1 MRLIAR
7 VGLSVLIAPLLAFL
21 VALPGGAEEPS
32 ISLSVHLGYRDI
44 VRPGQWMPVTVDATN
59 NGQDFAGTLEVEAQD
74 ATGGFGKGI
83 PVPAPGVAGPR
94 STAVFQLPVTVP
106 AGATKHFR
114 TYLLTDNPGA
124 TVAARLIRE
133 GRTMTSQ
140 TVTPANTTSMLVG
153 VLSDQA
159 NAFDDFGAVRLT
171 ANSPT
176 LQVAHLQREEL
187 ADSGI
192 LLRAF
197 DLLAIDDMATDGLTA
212 GQRNALADYVA
223 NGGNLLLGTG
233 ASWRK
238 TLAGVPAVLLPLHV
252 DGTASLVRTTAL
264 PGAGS
269 LEIATG
275 GSSSGDTWLS
285 DGSRPLL
292 LEMAVGQGLVTL
304 ATFDWTQ
311 EPIASWSGTRPLLRQ
326 VAIRSLLRGTN
337 AAATGFGVGGMGSGI
352 VFAGPVITTP
362 YGSQGSLTQRSNMLL
377 PALGNVPALDLPPLR
392 VTGLLVLL
400 YILIIGPLNFLVL
413 RLAGRLELAWLTVP
427 VLATIF
433 AGGAYGIGLGTK
445 GRAVQSNQV
454 SVVHLIPGWKSAY
467 RETYTGIFTPTR
479 GDFTVR
485 LADRSLIAPIVTYGP
500 SGPITGG
507 VRIRPD
513 QGSVDLLGVTA
524 FTLRGFATESMVS
537 FSGLSANVRLVEGK
551 LSGQLQNHSSIRFS
565 DVVVIAGDNFQSLG
579 ALAPGASAQISLDPS
594 VSSTVPG
601 PPIFTRIYS
610 PIPQAGQAAQR
621 ETIQRQQILQ
631 MMLGYSGPAT
641 RVAPAVIAWTSE
653 PLEAIT
659 VNGHSPKA
667 HAQNAVVLPLSI
679 DEFAAGPLPA
689 GLITPRLI
697 DTTGEVTVNPG
708 GIYVRDGS
716 ATFEFRLPGLG
727 PRLSEAGIHSS
738 ANPYGAKFA
747 PSVTGPAAPIS
758 TAFQSEVWDWSR
770 SSWRS
775 ISLKDRDTTAIPDAA
790 IDTATGIIRLRVH
803 SVSASVFQLGNLSL
817 TGTLR

>member
-1 MRLIAR
+1 
-7 VGLSVLIAPLLAFL
+7 LIAPLLAFL
-21 VALPGGAEEPS
+21 VALPGGAEERS
-32 ISLSVHLGYRDI
+32 LSLSVHLGYRDI

-74 ATGGFGKGI
+74 LAGGFGKGPA
-83 PVPAPGVAGPR
+83 PVPALGIAPTR
-94 STAVFQLPVTVP
+94 STAVFQLPVTLP

-124 TVAARLIRE
+124 TVAARFTRD
-133 GRTMTSQ
+133 GRTVTSQ
-140 TVTPANTTSMLVG
+140 TVTPTNSTSMLVG

-171 ANSPT
+171 SNSPT

-197 DLLAIDDMATDGLTA
+197 DLLAIDDLATDGLTA
-212 GQRNALADYVA
+212 AQRNALADYVA

-238 TLAGVPAVLLPLHV
+238 TLAGVPAALVPLRI
-252 DGTASLVRTTAL
+252 DGTASLVQTPAL
-264 PGAGS
+264 PGAGR

-275 GSSSGDTWLS
+275 GSSSGDAWLS

-304 ATFDWTQ
+304 ATFDWAQ
-311 EPIASWSGTRPLLRQ
+311 EPIASWSGTRSLLRQ
-326 VAIRSLLRGTN
+326 VAIRTLLRGTN
-337 AAATGFGVGGMGSGI
+337 AAATGFGVGGMGAGV
-352 VFAGPVITTP
+352 VFSQKVVTS

-413 RLAGRLELAWLTVP
+413 RLVGRLELAWLTVP
-427 VLATIF
+427 VLAIIF

-445 GRAVQSNQV
+445 GRAVQSNQI
-454 SVVHLIPGWKSAY
+454 SVVHVIPGWKSAY

-500 SGPITGG
+500 SGPITGS

-537 FSGLSANVRLVEGK
+537 FSGLSASVRLVEGK
-551 LSGQLQNHSSIRFS
+551 LSGQLENHSSIRFS
-565 DVVVIAGDNFQSLG
+565 DAVVIAGDNFQSLG
-579 ALAPGASAQISLDPS
+579 PLAPGASASISLDPS
-594 VSSTVPG
+594 TSSTFPG

-610 PIPQAGQAAQR
+610 PMPQAGQAAQR

-631 MMLGYSGPAT
+631 MVLGYSGPAT
-641 RVAPAVIAWTSE
+641 RIAPTVIAWTTE

-697 DTTGEVTVNPG
+697 DTTGEFTVNPG

-716 ATFEFRLPGLG
+716 ATFEFRLPGVG
-727 PRLSEAGIHSS
+727 PRLAEAGIHSS

-790 IDTATGIIRLRVH
+790 IDRATGTVRLRVH
-803 SVSASVFQLGNLSL
+803 SVSASAFQLGNLSL
-817 TGTLR
+817 TGTLQ